1 MWLNEANIK
10 MGNEC
15 SVSII
20 CFVSSFTIFACTD
33 MQGSGNIK
41 SQLSV
46 KKWKKCVK
54 LQFQRLIGTRCPCV
68 YNYCK

>member
-33 MQGSGNIK
+33 MQDPGNIK
-41 SQLSV
+41 PKLSV
-46 KKWKKCVK
+46 KNGKIV
-54 LQFQRLIGTRCPCV
+54 
-68 YNYCK
+68 